1 MLVPAFGVLL
11 FLLAFALHWAW
22 WRWRRP
28 QATATSLI
36 VLLVT
41 TIVVTSAVLFIVAR
55 TIPGVAP
62 FFPADIGE
70 WCQTVILALAIS
82 ASYVMT
88 YPAVEVES
96 PTLVMIRL
104 IANGGAEGIE
114 TNTLYQSLSDD
125 FLVMAR
131 VNDLCNEGLV
141 IQERDRFVL
150 TGRGKRLARVFFA
163 WRKLLGLGW
172 GG

>member
-1 MLVPAFGVLL
+1 MLVPAFGLLL
-11 FLLAFALHWAW
+11 FLFAFALHWAW

-36 VLLVT
+36 VLLVIT
-41 TIVVTSAVLFIVAR
+41 VVATSGALMTIAN
-55 TIPGVAP
+55 TIPGAAP
-62 FFPADIGE
+62 FFPAEIGE
-70 WCQTVILALAIS
+70 WCQTIVLALAIS

-88 YPAVEVES
+88 YPAVEVDS

-114 TNTLYQSLSDD
+114 TSSLYQSLSDD

-131 VNDLCNEGLV
+131 VKDLCNEGMV
-141 IQERDRFVL
+141 FQEGNRFVL
-150 TGRGKRLARVFFA
+150 TGRGKRLALVFFA